1 MLLIQLEYPGGQR
14 LTLPARDE
22 VEARYRVAMLA
33 ESSPRRVVFVDHP
46 PRHEAPAGG
55 VPHLGV
61 RLAGGLPA

>member
-1 MLLIQLEYPGGQR
+1 MLLIQLEYPDGQR
-14 LTLPARDE
+14 LALPARDE

-33 ESSPRRVVFVDHP
+33 ESTPRRVVFVDHP
-46 PRHEAPAGG
+46 PQPEAQAAG